1 MEFLRPEG
9 RGLHHPSG
17 ETSSLQSGVTLV
29 AWPRGRANPA
39 PSPQEAE
46 KEVRVS
52 GRRDS
57 GGQKEERS
65 VPESSD
71 GAQEGA
77 HLGH

>member
-1 MEFLRPEG
+1 M
-9 RGLHHPSG
+9 
-17 ETSSLQSGVTLV
+17 QSGVTLV

-57 GGQKEERS
+57 GGAPRSWRAEEERS